1 MYPRLHYLP
10 TEREYVVQLF
20 TMIQVILTLS
30 KWFKQLLAKGA
41 PASAS
46 HPETR
51 IKIVLVGDSTVT
63 DTKGWGSGFKKLLKP
78 GVTCINWAK
87 SGRSSKSFIN
97 QGWWVKA
104 LAEKPDYV
112 LIQFGHNDM
121 PGKGPKQ
128 ETDPA
133 TTYPQFMARYV
144 DEARAAGAKP
154 ILVTSLTRRHFT
166 PEGKIKSDLVPY
178 VEAMKKLAEQK
189 AVPLIDL
196 HTRSIEVLNR
206 LGQQV
211 SEEFDFGPTPTPG
224 QQPVNSD
231 KTHLSPKGAN
241 VMGKMVAE
249 DLKKVAP
256 ELSLYI
262 E

>member
-1 MYPRLHYLP
+1 
-10 TEREYVVQLF
+10 
-20 TMIQVILTLS
+20 MIQVILRLS
-30 KWFKQLLAKGA
+30 KWFRQRPEDRA

-46 HPETR
+46 HLETGIR
-51 IKIVLVGDSTVT
+51 IVLVGDSTVT
-63 DTKGWGSGFKKLLKP
+63 DNKGWGPGFKKLLKT
-78 GVTCINWAK
+78 GVVCINWAK

-121 PGKGPKQ
+121 PGKGPEQ

-133 TTYPQFMARYV
+133 TTYFHFMARYV
-144 DEARAAGAKP
+144 DEARAAGVKP
-154 ILVTSLTRRHFT
+154 VLVTSMTRRHFT
-166 PEGKIKSDLVPY
+166 SAGTIKSDLVPY
-178 VEAMKKLAEQK
+178 VEAVKKLAGQK

-206 LGQQV
+206 LGPDG
-211 SEEFDFGPTPTPG
+211 SREFDFGSTPG
-224 QQPVNSD
+224 PYQQPVNSD
-231 KTHLSPKGAN
+231 KTHLSPKGGD
-241 VMGKMVAE
+241 VMGRIVAE
-249 DLKKVAP
+249 DLKKVVP
-256 ELSLYI
+256 ELGLHI